1 MTVKVTELHH
11 HGIRIGPSPGD
22 LEQALA
28 FYRDVLGLLP
38 DPGRP
43 DIPGAPGFWLN
54 VGGDAHP
61 NQIHLIGIT
70 GASKYAQGPGK
81 DPTLPHVALAVP
93 DIQETKRE
101 LDRLGVSYWTTKGV
115 TGPEAEQ
122 VFVLDPFG
130 NIIELHQEGT
140 CRCNSRTVAGA
151 GARMS

>member
-1 MTVKVTELHH
+1 MH
-11 HGIRIGPSPGD
+11 
-22 LEQALA
+22 AL
-28 FYRDVLGLLP
+28 V
-38 DPGRP
+38 
-43 DIPGAPGFWLN
+43 
-54 VGGDAHP
+54 
-61 NQIHLIGIT
+61 T
-70 GASKYAQGPGK
+70 GAGGFLGRYIVEQLVARGDRVRTLSRGKYA
-81 DPTLPHVALAVP
+81 
-93 DIQETKRE
+93 E